1 MRTVSIT
8 LLVIVVVAGMLGSG
22 CIQGE
27 RGPQGPQGSQGA
39 QGEAGPAGE
48 QGPQGDQGPQGP
60 QGPQG
65 LQGPQGDPGV
75 AAPAS
80 PVVLY
85 DDHSFLV
92 NNGETKYAV
101 VALEAG
107 DRLTGSFTVTG
118 GNIDF
123 WVKDPFG
130 FVVLRVDSDV
140 SSEEFALVAATDGD
154 YRLYFYND
162 ALISDY
168 MVTMS
173 ATRYPS
179 IKIWAE

>member
-1 MRTVSIT
+1 M
-8 LLVIVVVAGMLGSG
+8 
-22 CIQGE
+22 
-27 RGPQGPQGSQGA
+27 
-39 QGEAGPAGE
+39 
-48 QGPQGDQGPQGP
+48 
-60 QGPQG
+60 
-65 LQGPQGDPGV
+65 
-75 AAPAS
+75 
-80 PVVLY
+80 LY